1 MSIRTAFIVLLLCG
15 TAVAQNPFETFT
27 ISQQILAQGD
37 TAGYGRYAHR
47 AYTMAPFDLWFM
59 HNLARA
65 YAMNGQ
71 KTKCIELLDD
81 LAVMGFDFGVEND
94 EGFRNVWKHSLL
106 KGITARAKKGS
117 ARTAS
122 THAFVLTEKDLIPEG
137 IAYDPRRS
145 TFFLS
150 SVYKRKV
157 VSVLPD
163 GTPQDLLPEGSG
175 GLFSTLGLRV
185 DAARNQMWVLS
196 SLQAS
201 RTRVK
206 DPANVGKGRVHQYDL
221 TTMRPVNTYAPPD
234 TLSHLFNDLVV
245 ASNGDVY
252 LTDSDNGSI
261 YKVDAANRTM
271 SVWYDAKDM
280 FYPNGITMSPDQ
292 RYLFV
297 AHWQGISRIGLDDR
311 VPVLLTTK
319 QKTTLTGIDGLYFYD
334 GALIAVQNSAG
345 PQSRVMRFDLNPSY
359 DAVTKATVL
368 ESAHPDHR
376 IPTTGVIVGDDLY
389 YIANSQLQSFDAE
402 GNILPPEMLQ
412 APVVLKLP
420 LAPPQ
425 P

>member
-1 MSIRTAFIVLLLCG
+1 MSIRTPFLILLLC
-15 TAVAQNPFETFT
+15 ASAAAQNPFETFT
-27 ISQQILAQGD
+27 ISQQALAQGD
-37 TAGYGRYAHR
+37 TAGYGRYALR
-47 AYTMAPFDLWFM
+47 AYTMAPFDLWFA

-81 LAVMGFDFGVEND
+81 LAVLGFDFGVEND

-117 ARTAS
+117 VRTAS
-122 THAFVLTEKDLIPEG
+122 THAFVLPEKDLIPEG
-137 IAYDPRRS
+137 IAYDPRRN

-163 GTPQDLLPEGSG
+163 GTPQDLLPETAD

-185 DAARNQMWVLS
+185 DAARNQLWVLS

-221 TTMRPVNTYAPPD
+221 ATMKLVNTYAPSD
-234 TLSHLFNDLVV
+234 SLSHLFNDLTI

-252 LTDSDNGSI
+252 ITDSDNGSI

-292 RYLFV
+292 RCLFV

-311 VPVLLTTK
+311 VPVLLTAK
-319 QKTTLTGIDGLYFYD
+319 QKTTMTGIDGLYFYD

-345 PQSRVMRFDLNPSY
+345 PQSRVMRFDLNPAC

-402 GNILPPEMLQ
+402 GNILPPAMLH

-420 LAPPQ
+420 LAAPQ